1 MLLTTGER
9 HQFQAPYCHFVV
21 RRHRDGGENAGRF
34 DRKGCRGCCFKRASR
49 WQRLPFAVICRSAP
63 PGRQL
68 GSDHKSVQLAA
79 LQQGIVP
86 EVYAR
91 NQKRLSSEDQ
101 IKLLQSHVAVIG
113 LGGLGGT
120 VTEILARIG
129 IGSLTLVDG
138 DSFDDSNLNRQLL
151 SSTEV
156 LGEQKAAVAA
166 KRVKAVNPAVET
178 QAVSSFLT
186 AENAPQLLN
195 GADIAV
201 DCLDSI
207 TDRFTLEAACR
218 KMAITM
224 VSAAIGGTSGQLTVI
239 YPEDQG
245 LSRIYGPPERAS
257 HRGVEKTL
265 GTLPFAAITLAAMEC
280 AEVVAM
286 AVGDPSGSETGC

>member
-1 MLLTTGER
+1 MREGLIEKIAEAAAPKER
-9 HQFQAPYCHFVV
+9 PDGSAYRSLSFADQ
-21 RRHRDGGENAGRF
+21 RRLA
-34 DRKGCRGCCFKRASR
+34 ASH
-49 WQRLPFAVICRSAP
+49 
-63 PGRQL
+63 
-68 GSDHKSVQLAA
+68 GSDHKAVQLAA

-120 VTEILARIG
+120 VTEIMARIG

-156 LGEQKAAVAA
+156 LGEQKAVVAA

-186 AENAPQLLN
+186 AENAPELLN

-224 VSAAIGGTSGQLTVI
+224 VSAAIGGSSGQLTVI

-286 AVGDPSGSETGC
+286 AVGDPSGLRNRLLITDLIDHSLEIVQLD

>member
-1 MLLTTGER
+1 MREGLSEKVAEAAAPKER
-9 HQFQAPYCHFVV
+9 PDGSRYLSLSFANQ
-21 RRHRDGGENAGRF
+21 RDLAESYG
-34 DRKGCRGCCFKRASR
+34 
-49 WQRLPFAVICRSAP
+49 P
-63 PGRQL
+63 
-68 GSDHKSVQLAA
+68 DHKSVQLAA
-79 LQQGIVP
+79 LQQGVVP

-101 IKLLQSHVAVIG
+101 IKLLQSNVAVIG

-138 DSFDDSNLNRQLL
+138 DHFDDSNLNRQLL

-156 LGEQKAAVAA
+156 LGEQKAAVAEA
-166 KRVKAVNPAVET
+166 RVKAVNPAVET
-178 QAVSSFLT
+178 RAVSAFLT
-186 AENAPQLLN
+186 AENAPQLLS
-195 GADIAV
+195 GADIVV

-207 TDRFTLEAACR
+207 TDRFTLETAC
-218 KMAITM
+218 KDLSIIM
-224 VSAAIGGTSGQLTVI
+224 VSAAIGGSSGQLTVT
-239 YPEDQG
+239 YPGDTG
-245 LSRIYGPPERAS
+245 LSRIYGAPEKAS

-286 AVGDPSGSETGC
+286 VVGNPSGLRNRLLISDLVDHSLNIVELY

>member
-1 MLLTTGER
+1 MREGLSEKIAEAAAPKER
-9 HQFQAPYCHFVV
+9 PDGSAYRSLSFADQ
-21 RRHRDGGENAGRF
+21 RRLAETLAT
-34 DRKGCRGCCFKRASR
+34 
-49 WQRLPFAVICRSAP
+49 
-63 PGRQL
+63 
-68 GSDHKSVQLAA
+68 DHKSVQLAA

-101 IKLLQSHVAVIG
+101 LKLLQSHVAVIG

-138 DSFDDSNLNRQLL
+138 DHFDDSNLNRQLL

-156 LGEQKAAVAA
+156 LGEQKTAVAA
-166 KRVKAVNPAVET
+166 RRVKAVNPAVKI

-186 AENAPQLLN
+186 AENAPQLLS

-207 TDRFTLEAACR
+207 TDRFILEAACR
-218 KMAITM
+218 KMAIIM

-245 LSRIYGPPERAS
+245 LSRIYGPPEKAS
-257 HRGVEKTL
+257 HRGVEKSL

-286 AVGDPSGSETGC
+286 AVGDPSGLRNRLLITDLVDHSLDIVELD

>member
-1 MLLTTGER
+1 MQDDLIHKVAEAAAEKQRPDGSDYLSL
-9 HQFQAPYCHFVV
+9 PYEQQ
-21 RRHRDGGENAGRF
+21 RRLAETLAT
-34 DRKGCRGCCFKRASR
+34 
-49 WQRLPFAVICRSAP
+49 
-63 PGRQL
+63 
-68 GSDHKSVQLAA
+68 DHKSVQLAA

-91 NQKRLSSEDQ
+91 NQKRLSNEDQ
-101 IKLLQSHVAVIG
+101 LKLLQSHVAVIG

-156 LGEQKAAVAA
+156 LGEPKAAVAA

-186 AENAPQLLN
+186 AENAPLLLS
-195 GADIAV
+195 GADIVV

-207 TDRFTLEAACR
+207 TDRFTLETAC
-218 KMAITM
+218 KDLSIIM
-224 VSAAIGGTSGQLTVI
+224 VSAAIGGTSGQLTVT
-239 YPEDQG
+239 YPGDQG
-245 LSRIYGPPERAS
+245 LSRIYGPPEKAS
-257 HRGVEKTL
+257 HRGVEKSL
-265 GTLPFAAITLAAMEC
+265 GTLPFAAITMAAMEC

-286 AVGDPSGSETGC
+286 AVGNPSGLRNRLLITDLVDHSLDIVELD

>member
-1 MLLTTGER
+1 M
-9 HQFQAPYCHFVV
+9 
-21 RRHRDGGENAGRF
+21 RDGLIEKVAEAAAPKERPDGSTYRSLSFA
-34 DRKGCRGCCFKRASR
+34 D
-49 WQRLPFAVICRSAP
+49 QRRLADSH
-63 PGRQL
+63 
-68 GSDHKSVQLAA
+68 GSDHKAVQLVA

-156 LGEQKAAVAA
+156 LGEQKATVAA
-166 KRVKAVNPAVET
+166 KRVKAVNPAVKT

-186 AENAPQLLN
+186 AENAETLLS
-195 GADIAV
+195 GATIAV

-239 YPEDQG
+239 YPGDKG
-245 LSRIYGPPERAS
+245 LSRIYGPPEKAS
-257 HRGVEKTL
+257 HRGVEKSL

-286 AVGDPSGSETGC
+286 AVGDPSGLRNRLLITDLIDHSLEIVDLV

>member
-1 MLLTTGER
+1 MREGLSEKVAEAAAPKER
-9 HQFQAPYCHFVV
+9 PDGSTYHSLSFADQ
-21 RRHRDGGENAGRF
+21 RRLAESYG
-34 DRKGCRGCCFKRASR
+34 
-49 WQRLPFAVICRSAP
+49 P
-63 PGRQL
+63 
-68 GSDHKSVQLAA
+68 DHKSVQLAA

-178 QAVSSFLT
+178 KRCSLFSLCRECSAI
-186 AENAPQLLN
+186 AE
-195 GADIAV
+195 
-201 DCLDSI
+201 
-207 TDRFTLEAACR
+207 
-218 KMAITM
+218 
-224 VSAAIGGTSGQLTVI
+224 
-239 YPEDQG
+239 
-245 LSRIYGPPERAS
+245 
-257 HRGVEKTL
+257 RG
-265 GTLPFAAITLAAMEC
+265 
-280 AEVVAM
+280 
-286 AVGDPSGSETGC
+286 

>member
-1 MLLTTGER
+1 MREGLIEKVAEAAAPKER
-9 HQFQAPYCHFVV
+9 PDGSTYRSLSFADQ
-21 RRHRDGGENAGRF
+21 RRLADSH
-34 DRKGCRGCCFKRASR
+34 
-49 WQRLPFAVICRSAP
+49 
-63 PGRQL
+63 
-68 GSDHKSVQLAA
+68 GSDHKAVQLAA

-129 IGSLTLVDG
+129 IGRLTLVDG
-138 DSFDDSNLNRQLL
+138 DHFDDSNLNRQLL

-166 KRVKAVNPAVET
+166 KRVKAVNPAVKT

-186 AENAPQLLN
+186 AENAETLLS
-195 GADIAV
+195 GATIAV

-207 TDRFTLEAACR
+207 TDRFTLETACR
-218 KMAITM
+218 TMAITM
-224 VSAAIGGTSGQLTVI
+224 VSAAIGGSSGQLTVI
-239 YPEDQG
+239 YPGDTG
-245 LSRIYGPPERAS
+245 LSRIYGSPEKAAD
-257 HRGVEKTL
+257 RGIEKTM
-265 GTLPFAAITLAAMEC
+265 GTLPFAAIAMAAMEC

-286 AVGDPSGSETGC
+286 AVGDPSGLRNKLLITDLVDHSLDIVELD

>member
-1 MLLTTGER
+1 MREGLIEKVAEAAAPKER
-9 HQFQAPYCHFVV
+9 PDGSAYHSLSFADQ
-21 RRHRDGGENAGRF
+21 RRLADSH
-34 DRKGCRGCCFKRASR
+34 
-49 WQRLPFAVICRSAP
+49 
-63 PGRQL
+63 
-68 GSDHKSVQLAA
+68 GSSHKSVQLAA
-79 LQQGIVP
+79 LQQGVVP

-129 IGSLTLVDG
+129 IGSLILVDG
-138 DSFDDSNLNRQLL
+138 DHFDDSNLNRQLL

-156 LGEQKAAVAA
+156 LGEQKAAVAQA
-166 KRVKAVNPAVET
+166 RVKAVNPAVET
-178 QAVSSFLT
+178 RVFSSFLS

-218 KMAITM
+218 KMTITM

-239 YPEDQG
+239 YPGDKG

-286 AVGDPSGSETGC
+286 AVGDPSGLRNRLLITDLIDHSLEIVQLD